1 MVFSVFHVSFF
12 QLNLHTVSE
21 SNTLFQNYT
30 RIGKKIHGDLSA
42 HETLQ
47 HHLTSMARL
56 LEFKNKFYNPSA
68 RIYHNVNED
77 SVERVKT
84 NRSILTAI
92 IKSIEF
98 CGTNGIAVRRHRD
111 DGALTSSDISKKSG
125 NLRSL
130 INFRIDAGDQILE
143 NHLNSR
149 SKAATSISKTTQN
162 ELLLCIK
169 DFIQLKIVNE
179 VKNHSIGPL
188 YGIMVDEVTDTSNKE
203 QLGLVLRYTIGNNV
217 VERLYEYVDC
227 KSITGE
233 SVCRE
238 IVSILESAQHSVSD
252 CRSQTYDGAGNMA
265 G

>member
-12 QLNLHTVSE
+12 KLNLHTVSE

-30 RIGKKIHGDLSA
+30 RIGKKIHDDLSA

-125 NLRSL
+125 NLRCL
-130 INFRIDAGDQILE
+130 KNFRIDAGDKILE
-143 NHLNSR
+143 NH
-149 SKAATSISKTTQN
+149 
-162 ELLLCIK
+162 
-169 DFIQLKIVNE
+169 
-179 VKNHSIGPL
+179 
-188 YGIMVDEVTDTSNKE
+188 
-203 QLGLVLRYTIGNNV
+203 
-217 VERLYEYVDC
+217 C
-227 KSITGE
+227 K
-233 SVCRE
+233 
-238 IVSILESAQHSVSD
+238 
-252 CRSQTYDGAGNMA
+252 
-265 G
+265 

>member
-1 MVFSVFHVSFF
+1 M
-12 QLNLHTVSE
+12 
-21 SNTLFQNYT
+21 
-30 RIGKKIHGDLSA
+30 
-42 HETLQ
+42 
-47 HHLTSMARL
+47 
-56 LEFKNKFYNPSA
+56 
-68 RIYHNVNED
+68 
-77 SVERVKT
+77 
-84 NRSILTAI
+84 
-92 IKSIEF
+92 
-98 CGTNGIAVRRHRD
+98 
-111 DGALTSSDISKKSG
+111 
-125 NLRSL
+125 

-233 SVCRE
+233 SVCRG
-238 IVSILESAQHSVSD
+238 IVSILESAQLLVSD
-252 CRSQTYDGAGNMA
+252 CRAQTYDCAGNIWSTKRLRGTFSA
-265 G
+265 ACSQSTVFSLCFS